1 MYVLTCSFSKGDSQL
16 ANDFNSDSSSSQLV
30 IVPIYYNDL
39 PNVDHDPVSLFADP
53 TTTSK

>member
-1 MYVLTCSFSKGDSQL
+1 MLTCSFSKGDSQP
-16 ANDFNSDSSSSQLV
+16 ANDCNSDSSSSQLV